1 MRPPRALVALHP
13 RPRGARRARRRAR
26 SPQAIPLDLEVGY
39 RWVDVSGNEQMYR
52 TQINDRPGLL
62 LRSFNYTSVGAAR
75 RRPSRLSPRRRLGHR
90 RGARR
95 PAAPRRPERSTCTSS
110 RFTWRRDRP
119 LQRAAGVR
127 QSVPRRGDHPG
138 PADLQPAA
146 QHLRRDA
153 RASSRQDHQPD
164 PRVHAQHVQRA
175 GHDDVPPRRQRVPAQ
190 RPGELGRRP
199 LPRRPRLPVRPRPG
213 RRHAG
218 LAVLP
223 LEPDATPSRRARATA
238 T

>member
-1 MRPPRALVALHP
+1 
-13 RPRGARRARRRAR
+13 
-26 SPQAIPLDLEVGY
+26 
-39 RWVDVSGNEQMYR
+39 MYR
-52 TQINDRPGLL
+52 TQINDRQGLL

-75 RRPSRLSPRRRLGHR
+75 RRPSRLLPGRRLGHR
-90 RGARR
+90 RGSRG
-95 PAAPRRPERSTCTSS
+95 PAAPAGRSRRPVQADLHLEP
-110 RFTWRRDRP
+110 DRP

-127 QSVPRRGDHPG
+127 QSVPGRRDHPG
-138 PADLQPAA
+138 TADVQPAA

-153 RASSRQDHQPD
+153 PASSRQDHQPD
-164 PRVHAQHVQRA
+164 PPVHAQHVQRA

-199 LPRRPRLPVRPRPG
+199 LPARPRLPVRPRAG

-223 LEPDATPSRRARATA
+223 LEPDEHPRAGCGRRQRDDADPRAGRHGRRDRVRPGEQGQHA
-238 T
+238 GDQCLGHREACSAA